1 MFCFLNI
8 ERVCLNNTELNV
20 LIAGLIDAIMAVLVH
35 PCQAARLA
43 ASWCL
48 RCICVAV
55 PSQITPLIDRC
66 VDGIENM
73 RSSPEAIA
81 GYSSALA
88 AVLGSV
94 RLSPLGV
101 PHTKGK
107 VYAFVH
113 CPSLLYQLCGIN
125 LTSFRFSDNFQYSG
139 RTPEKRES
147 EQSFVF
153 KSHARRMALDR
164 SDNDSRYK
172 CFIFNNE

>member
-1 MFCFLNI
+1 MKKNYQPSFRTFTRNDQT
-8 ERVCLNNTELNV
+8 NYKF
-20 LIAGLIDAIMAVLVH
+20 IAGLIDTVMAVLVH

-73 RSSPEAIA
+73 RSSPEVIA

-107 VYAFVH
+107 V
-113 CPSLLYQLCGIN
+113 LY
-125 LTSFRFSDNFQYSG
+125 SFF
-139 RTPEKRES
+139 RT
-147 EQSFVF
+147 
-153 KSHARRMALDR
+153 
-164 SDNDSRYK
+164 
-172 CFIFNNE
+172 